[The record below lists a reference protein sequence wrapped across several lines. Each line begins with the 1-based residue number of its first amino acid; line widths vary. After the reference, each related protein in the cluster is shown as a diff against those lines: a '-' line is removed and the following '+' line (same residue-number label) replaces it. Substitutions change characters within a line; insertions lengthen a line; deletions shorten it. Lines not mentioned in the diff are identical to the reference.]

1 MELIL
6 TVSSPQR
13 TSLGADATKHFRL
26 HGGTIGRG
34 RDNDWTLPDAER
46 VISSQHARIR
56 YENGAYSIEDT
67 SSNGTFINAAQQP
80 LRRGEKI
87 ILNHGDTLHIG
98 EYEIDVEL
106 EQERAG
112 GPSAADS
119 HKPPEPAG
127 AMFIPKPYP
136 PRTDMASGG
145 IAAERHE
152 PVHPGPAYAPP
163 HWPESRPGTPDRD
176 RSGLDDDLGEIGAQG
191 DHAAAD
197 LQAFVPPSASPELIP
212 EDKLPPASET
222 IPEDWWKT
230 DEAQESA
237 PAEIPAPMADGPQVP
252 AFSAPDQPTPEAA
265 PRVPVIEPDIAPADA
280 ETLAIP
286 VTTVPEQAV
295 TVRPDKAK
303 VAQEPQRPTPAR
315 TQDRG
320 ADLIAS
326 FYEGLGI
333 SPPDTESDADL
344 QHRFRQ
350 LGHLLRMLTQATLDL
365 MQARSS
371 LKSEFRLSQTIV
383 RPTQN
388 NPLKFSVDADQALQ
402 QLFVEQR
409 PGFMGPEAAF
419 TEAMSDIR
427 EHEIAVVAGMRA
439 AFDCLLKRLD
449 PALIETELKARGK
462 HRPALPFSN
471 RTWAFYKEYY
481 EEFKSN
487 AGDDFQG
494 IFGEDFVRAYEDQ
507 VALLSSLHDS
517 HC

>member
-13 TSLGADATKHFRL
+13 TSLGPDATKHFRL

-56 YENGAYSIEDT
+56 YQNGAYFIEDT

-80 LRRGEKI
+80 LRRGQKTV
-87 ILNHGDTLHIG
+87 LNHGDTLLIG

-106 EQERAG
+106 EQERAR

-119 HKPPEPAG
+119 LKPPEPEG
-127 AMFIPKPYP
+127 SMFIPKPYP
-136 PRTDMASGG
+136 PRADKASGG
-145 IAAERHE
+145 IVEERHKPFNPE
-152 PVHPGPAYAPP
+152 PSYAPP
-163 HWPESRPGTPDRD
+163 QWPESRPGTPNRD
-176 RSGLDDDLGEIGAQG
+176 RSGLDDELGEIGAQG
-191 DHAAAD
+191 DHVPAD
-197 LQAFVPPSASPELIP
+197 QQDFVPPSASPELIP
-212 EDKLPPASET
+212 EDRLPPASET

-230 DEAQESA
+230 DETPEPT
-237 PAEIPAPMADGPQVP
+237 PAETPAPIEGRPQVA
-252 AFSAPDQPTPEAA
+252 AFPEPGQPTPEPA
-265 PRVPVIEPDIAPADA
+265 PRVPVIEPVSAPADA
-280 ETLAIP
+280 ETMAIP
-286 VTTVPEQAV
+286 ATAVREPAATVLPGEAN
-295 TVRPDKAK
+295 
-303 VAQEPQRPTPAR
+303 VAQEPPRAPPAQ
-315 TQDRG
+315 THDLG
-320 ADLIAS
+320 VDLIAS

-344 QHRFRQ
+344 QWRFRQ

-419 TEAMSDIR
+419 AEAMSDIR

-439 AFDCLLKRLD
+439 AFDCLLNRLD

-471 RTWAFYKEYY
+471 RAWAFYKEYY

-494 IFGEDFVRAYEDQ
+494 IFGEDFVRAYENQ
-507 VALLSSLHDS
+507 VSLLSSLNDS
-517 HC
+517 Q